1 MLGARHMLVVGRS
14 GGRSVCEVCCAAALA
29 AALSSRRRASLWMCS
44 SAVRLW
50 SSSESVSRSPGRR
63 WVVLAGVS
71 DEPGVGPGVRSSV
84 VGSGVSSVGS
94 TEGLL

>member
-1 MLGARHMLVVGRS
+1 MS
-14 GGRSVCEVCCAAALA
+14 
-29 AALSSRRRASLWMCS
+29 S

-63 WVVLAGVS
+63 SVVLAGVS
-71 DEPGVGPGVRSSV
+71 VEPGVGPAVGSCV

-94 TEGLL
+94 AEGRL

>member
-1 MLGARHMLVVGRS
+1 MS
-14 GGRSVCEVCCAAALA
+14 
-29 AALSSRRRASLWMCS
+29 S

-71 DEPGVGPGVRSSV
+71 AEPGVGLGVGSCV

-94 TEGLL
+94 AEGRL

>member
-1 MLGARHMLVVGRS
+1 
-14 GGRSVCEVCCAAALA
+14 
-29 AALSSRRRASLWMCS
+29 
-44 SAVRLW
+44 VRLW

-71 DEPGVGPGVRSSV
+71 AEPGVGLGVGSCV

-94 TEGLL
+94 AEGRL